1 MLGSIWKWIIFNVFV
16 LAMLALDLGVF
27 HRKSHAVKLKEALGW
42 SAVWITLALLYNVGV
57 YFWLGQ
63 AKALEFLTGYV
74 IEKSLSV
81 DNIFVFIMLFS
92 YFRVPSEYQH
102 KVLFWGILG
111 ALVMRAIF
119 IALGVAL
126 IQKFEWVIYIFGAVL
141 IYSGIKMAMEKDA
154 EVHPEHNPILRLF
167 RKAFPVTQGFE
178 GNRFW
183 VRRETGLLATPLM
196 VVLVVVE
203 TTDVVFA
210 VDSIPAVLAITQD
223 PFIVYTSN
231 VFAILGL
238 RALYFAL
245 AGVMNVFHFLH
256 YGLSLILVFVGVK
269 MICSHWFKIPIGV
282 ALGVVAGVLVL
293 SVAAS
298 LIWPEKKK
306 GDGTP
311 AVTG

>member
-1 MLGSIWKWIIFNVFV
+1 MPGSIWKWIIFNAFV
-16 LAMLALDLGVF
+16 LLMLALDLGVF
-27 HRKSHAVKLKEALGW
+27 HRKSHTVKLKEALTW
-42 SAVWITLALLYNVGV
+42 SAVWVALALIYNVII
-57 YFWLGQ
+57 YHWLGPP
-63 AKALEFLTGYV
+63 KALEFLTGYV

-81 DNIFVFIMLFS
+81 DNIFVFLMLFA
-92 YFRVPSEYQH
+92 YFRVPAEYQH

-119 IALGVAL
+119 IGVGVVL
-126 IQKFEWVIYIFGAVL
+126 IQKFEWIIFVFGAVL
-141 IYSGIKMAMEKDA
+141 IYSGYKMAVEKDK
-154 EVHPEHNPILRLF
+154 EIHPEHNPVLKLF
-167 RKAFPVTQGFE
+167 RKAFPVTPQYE
-178 GNRFW
+178 GGRFW

-210 VDSIPAVLAITQD
+210 VDSIPAVLAITHD

-245 AGVMNVFHFLH
+245 AGVMNIFHFLH
-256 YGLSLILVFVGVK
+256 YGLSVILVFVGVK
-269 MICSHWFKIPIGV
+269 MVISHWYKIPIGA
-282 ALGVVAGVLVL
+282 ALGVVAGVLVV

-298 LIWPEKKK
+298 LIWPKK
-306 GDGTP
+306 TS
-311 AVTG
+311 A